1 MRELHKQAMMNH
13 QIYEDIIARRNGMD
27 YSVGICFQTSPVN
40 TEEAKVLTKKNQMGK
55 MNQKQGRKFRGGS
68 TSHLRITSNDFL
80 VGIYYQKAKKLALA
94 MGLSLYETN
103 KVT

>member
-27 YSVGICFQTSPVN
+27 YSVGICFQISPVN
-40 TEEAKVLTKKNQMGK
+40 TEEAKVLTKNNQMGK

-68 TSHLRITSNDFL
+68 TKHLRITSNDFL
-80 VGIYYQKAKKLALA
+80 VGIYYQKAKKSALA
-94 MGLSLYETN
+94 MGISLSDT
-103 KVT
+103 KKAT